1 MEIPSG
7 YLDTNLIIGLAEED
21 LASAEMAAL
30 DDLLRRQKNRQ
41 IRLRPSRVAKPE
53 VERRSSGPDRVS
65 GLIYMLLEDVPAV
78 DDESE
83 PDHLVNSSPIW
94 LRPNRHSR
102 RMSHRAGRL
111 FV

>member
-7 YLDTNLIIGLAEED
+7 YLDANFIIGLAEED

-41 IRLRPSRVAKPE
+41 IRLLTSQVAKQE
-53 VERRSSGPDRVS
+53 LERRSSGPDRVS

-78 DDESE
+78 DDTRSPRQLVADLAATES
-83 PDHLVNSSPIW
+83 S
-94 LRPNRHSR
+94 
-102 RMSHRAGRL
+102 
-111 FV
+111 